1 MDLGSEMLFYCTDK
15 KIVFPCIYPKLTAS
29 NIKFMGSY
37 LIAWKLNDSDILSKF
52 KMSKKFGKKNLDWS
66 KICLI
71 LLFCFFLERFF
82 LNVES
87 ITVSTRQVDGSPLCV
102 NLQLSLYS
110 FNFVFT
116 VLLNEG

>member
-1 MDLGSEMLFYCTDK
+1 M
-15 KIVFPCIYPKLTAS
+15 VFLCIYPNLTAL

-52 KMSKKFGKKNLDWS
+52 KMSKKFGKKKLDWG
-66 KICLI
+66 KLNCLI
-71 LLFCFFLERFF
+71 LLFCFCLCFFFSIKIF
-82 LNVES
+82 LNGES
-87 ITVSTRQVDGSPLCV
+87 VTVSTRQVDGSPLCV

>member
-15 KIVFPCIYPKLTAS
+15 KIVFLCIYPKLTAS

-66 KICLI
+66 KIC
-71 LLFCFFLERFF
+71 
-82 LNVES
+82 
-87 ITVSTRQVDGSPLCV
+87 RQVDGSPLCV

>member
-15 KIVFPCIYPKLTAS
+15 KIVFLCIYPKLTAS

-71 LLFCFFLERFF
+71 LLFFFFSRKIF